1 MTQNPRT
8 TNTPQA
14 ESSSSS
20 NVAPLRDM
28 KDVRLHDAPDVRGW
42 RVRSS
47 DGTEIGKVDRLF
59 MDRSAHELRY
69 IDVKIDPKAVGPDVT
84 IAWDVL
90 VPVGRARI
98 DAKDDI
104 VLLPTLTRSSL
115 REMPKL
121 PHDHPSLEFEVTLIR
136 WFGGAPASEKAMYQ
150 GDVFDLDFLTA
161 DRRAASSTKA
171 PRGEPAKDS

>member
-1 MTQNPRT
+1 MTQNART
-8 TNTPQA
+8 PNTPGS

-20 NVAPLRDM
+20 NVAPLREM
-28 KDVRLHDAPDVRGW
+28 KDVQLHDAPDVRGW

-59 MDRSAHELRY
+59 MDCSAHELRY
-69 IDVKIDPKAVGPDVT
+69 LDVKIDPQAVGPDVT
-84 IAWDVL
+84 VAWDVL

-104 VLLPTLTRSSL
+104 VLLPTLSRSGL

-121 PHDHPSLEFEVTLIR
+121 PHDHPSREFEVALIR
-136 WFGGAPASEKAMYQ
+136 WFGGTPSSEKAMYQ
-150 GDVFDLDFLTA
+150 GDVFDLNFLTA
-161 DRRAASSTKA
+161 NRQAASSAKSSKGA
-171 PRGEPAKDS
+171 PDRH

>member
-8 TNTPQA
+8 TNVPEA
-14 ESSSSS
+14 ESSSS
-20 NVAPLRDM
+20 NVTPLCEM

-47 DGTEIGKVDRLF
+47 DGREIGRVDRLF

-69 IDVKIDPKAVGPDVT
+69 LDVKIDPEAVGPDFT
-84 IAWDVL
+84 AAWDVL

-98 DAKDDI
+98 DPRDDV
-104 VLLPTLTRSSL
+104 VLLPTLNSSSL

-121 PHDHPSLEFEVTLIR
+121 PHDQPSREFEVALIR
-136 WFGGAPASEKAMYQ
+136 WFGGAPSSEKAMYQ
-150 GDVFDLDFLTA
+150 GEVFDLKFLTA
-161 DRRAASSTKA
+161 DRQAASSKKA
-171 PRGEPAKDS
+171 PKGEPAKH